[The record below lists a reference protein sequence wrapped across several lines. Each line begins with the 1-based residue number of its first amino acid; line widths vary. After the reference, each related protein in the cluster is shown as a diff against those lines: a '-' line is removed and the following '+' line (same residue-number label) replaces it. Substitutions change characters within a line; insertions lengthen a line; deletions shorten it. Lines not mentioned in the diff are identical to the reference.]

1 MGTIEIVLC
10 VFVGHFVAVQSVMS
24 EQDARYPQH
33 FPGFFDNIMPF
44 PFKRHFDFPPYDTI
58 FSSWRTQAPDFHM
71 LAEFPPLMGLPQV
84 EVFCDESKLTLL
96 VDKRSSGVM
105 LTREEIQL
113 GNGCYSNRE
122 LPNQFVFTYG
132 LDECGTTRVMQN
144 GLAMFTNSLH
154 VNFKKPPSTGWQAPS
169 TVYISCIPK
178 RSYANPNFFV
188 STTLAEN
195 DKTLNI
201 KAMNPSWTSTVESNI
216 YKRGQVVNLQVSAT
230 ARPEQQQQ
238 QLFIQSCFV
247 SASPDPQT
255 RPRHAVIM
263 NKGCTA
269 PLGSHHAVVE
279 FVASK
284 RADVVNFVVNT
295 SYLISEL
302 YIHCSVLLSDQ
313 GVTSGSK
320 FCNYNVIQSRWEDLG
335 GTAEVCECCS
345 SKCKGKHLP
354 EDAKAIVSTGPLV
367 IVDKDVETSPGPA
380 VSEPQETSS
389 APVTGSMQSDASGAA
404 AEIVSGSSIPRSR
417 LSSPPQGVVV
427 VSQDPA
433 ARLTLWLPGQVQDT
447 EHSENTGSE
456 SEDNLTVQVQAS
468 DTASNDL
475 PELQPSTKD
484 QESLLNTPTN
494 KIEDQNLNFLTLVD
508 GWIIPPQ
515 LEKAAIGDES
525 LRRTWRFGLSGTDAT
540 QEVDVPLLDDITI
553 NVLNQNDLHQMRED
567 LAQRPKDAAVT
578 LQEGINDIGPVIRSK
593 LEFSKGMDGSQMLSY
608 EEEMVKQ
615 QEGEGVIRR
624 AGMAGIKKGIQERR
638 QKGLRSTFLD
648 FLRRMDKAE

>member
-1 MGTIEIVLC
+1 MGAIDIFLC
-10 VFVGHFVAVQSVMS
+10 VFVGHFIAVQSVVR
-24 EQDARYPQH
+24 EQDTRIPQH

-58 FSSWRTQAPDFHM
+58 FSSWRTRAPDFHM
-71 LAEFPPLMGLPQV
+71 LAEFPPLIGLPQV
-84 EVFCDESKLTLL
+84 EVFCDDSKLTLL
-96 VDKRSSGVM
+96 VDKRSSDIM
-105 LTREEIQL
+105 LTGEEIQL

-144 GLAMFTNSLH
+144 GLAIFTNSLH
-154 VNFKKPPSTGWQAPS
+154 VNLKPPSTGWQAPT
-169 TVYISCIPK
+169 TVHISCIPK
-178 RSYANPNFFV
+178 RSYANPNYFV

-195 DKTLNI
+195 DMTLNI
-201 KAMNPSWTSTVESNI
+201 KAMNPSWTSTAESNI
-216 YKRGQVVNLQVSAT
+216 YKRGRVVNLQVSAT
-230 ARPEQQQQ
+230 ARPEQQ

-269 PLGSHHAVVE
+269 PVGSRHAVVE
-279 FVASK
+279 FVASN
-284 RADVVNFVVNT
+284 RVDVVNFVLNT

-313 GVTSGSK
+313 GVTSSSK
-320 FCNYNVIQSRWEDLG
+320 FCNYNVIQSRWEDLSG
-335 GTAEVCECCS
+335 AAEVCECCS
-345 SKCKGKHLP
+345 SKCKGKHLT

-380 VSEPQETSS
+380 VSKLQETSS
-389 APVTGSMQSDASGAA
+389 APVTSSVQSDASDGAA
-404 AEIVSGSSIPRSR
+404 AEIVSAASIPRSR

-447 EHSENTGSE
+447 EYRENTGSE
-456 SEDNLTVQVQAS
+456 SEDYLTVLVQAS

-484 QESLLNTPTN
+484 QESVLNTPTN
-494 KIEDQNLNFLTLVD
+494 KIEDQNFNFLTLVD
-508 GWIIPPQ
+508 GWIISPH
-515 LEKAAIGDES
+515 LEKAAIADES
-525 LRRTWRFGLSGTDAT
+525 ERKTWFRRFGLSGTDAT

-567 LAQRPKDAAVT
+567 LAQRPKDAAVM
-578 LQEGINDIGPVIRSK
+578 LQEGKNDVRPVIRSK
-593 LEFSKGMDGSQMLSY
+593 LEFSKGMDGSQTLSY
-608 EEEMVKQ
+608 EEEIVKQ

-624 AGMAGIKKGIQERR
+624 VGMAGIKKGIQEPR

-648 FLRRMDKAE
+648 LLRQMAKAE